1 MAHLYPYNLS
11 GYGQAARPKALTA
24 AAAAAAVLGQQRQ
37 SVDILKIIR
46 LLCNPDPAV
55 RCGAIKNLAALGGKD
70 AINALIRA
78 AGDPDYQVRVA
89 ACGALGDLRAHPAKS
104 VLYDAINDPNPF
116 VRIAAAAA
124 LAVMGDSFG
133 LNDIIKL
140 LRHPGTHRID
150 ALQCFNRLAR
160 THFPLN
166 NLGLDQALDWIKKS
180 RQLPRN

>member
-1 MAHLYPYNLS
+1 MANHYPYNLS
-11 GYGQAARPKALTA
+11 GYGQATRPRALTA
-24 AAAAAAVLGQQRQ
+24 AAAAAAVLGKQRH

-46 LLCNPDPAV
+46 LLSNPDPAI

-70 AINALIRA
+70 VINALIRA
-78 AGDPDYQVRVA
+78 MNDPDYQVRSA
-89 ACGALGDLRAHPAKS
+89 ACSALGDLRAHTAKT
-104 VLYDAINDPNPF
+104 VLYDALKDPNPF
-116 VRIAAAAA
+116 VRIAAASA

-133 LNDIIKL
+133 LGDVVKL
-140 LRHPGTHRID
+140 LRLPGNHRLN

-180 RQLPRN
+180 RQFPRN